1 MLMGSYHSGRIRRM
15 SRTHRTPTRRLALIF
30 VVLGVMTPLAQAP
43 EPALPP
49 SVDLPPELARVLRD
63 YEAAWSRKDAAAL
76 ARLFT
81 EDGYVM
87 ANGAAPVKGR
97 AAVEKHYTGSGGPL
111 FLRAFAYA
119 AEGAVGYILGG
130 FTSQQGAPDAGK
142 FTLTLR
148 KGGDGRWLI
157 VSDMDSPN
165 RRPQR
170 PQ

>member
-1 MLMGSYHSGRIRRM
+1 MRRVALLLVL
-15 SRTHRTPTRRLALIF
+15 LAATD
-30 VVLGVMTPLAQAP
+30 VAGQAP
-43 EPALPP
+43 DATLPP
-49 SVDLPPELARVLRD
+49 SIDLPPELARVLRD
-63 YEAAWSRKDAAAL
+63 YEAAWSRRDAAAL

-87 ANGAAPVKGR
+87 ANGGVPVRGR
-97 AAVEKHYTGSGGPL
+97 QAIEKHYTGSGGPL

-119 AEGAVGYILGG
+119 AEGSVGYILGG
-130 FTSQQGAPDAGK
+130 FTGQQGSTDAGK

-148 KGGDGRWLI
+148 KGSDGRWLI

-170 PQ
+170 AQ